1 MTKNLLVNQKCRQVD
16 LRVLV
21 AFSYYDKLS
30 RKDAESS
37 DGYTVKISAQTEQY

>member
-21 AFSYYDKLS
+21 AFSY
-30 RKDAESS
+30 
-37 DGYTVKISAQTEQY
+37 